1 MSRYKNTLRNLANRN
16 NFNVINMNRGGA
28 NKVRLLYKKNKNKN
42 TFVNVNVPWNNEPGT
57 LYISSGRTR
66 PNLRRR
72 GLGIRMRALVT
83 LAAKL
88 AGYNRMRQ
96 ISIYKN
102 NNQKWQSTPPSS
114 RIMNRL
120 GFRKSG
126 NFKNKNTISYV
137 FNFKTMNNSKL
148 KNAIRSRNKN

>member
-1 MSRYKNTLRNLANRN
+1 MSKYKNTLRNLANKSK

-28 NKVRLLYKKNKNKN
+28 NKVRLVYKKNPKN
-42 TFVNVNVPWNNEPGT
+42 TYVNVNVPWNNEPGT
-57 LYISSGRTR
+57 LYISHGRTH
-66 PNLRRR
+66 PNLRRK
-72 GLGIRMRALVT
+72 GLGTRMRALVT

-126 NFKNKNTISYV
+126 NFNNKNTISYV
-137 FNFKTMNNSKL
+137 FNFKNMNNSKL